1 MAHGRGAGEA
11 WLRPST
17 AGATDVITDH
27 GGQGTVRDIQKVL
40 KSDTRLRQLA
50 EEEEF
55 RKEQWKASEEYSRNS
70 LNKQKRSYEADQARI
85 AAERASA
92 EEAWR
97 VAAQSVAETKEPE
110 MAATATSRMP
120 STRQGRRQLPL
131 HRVTWGLGDLLP
143 HGLYYRLRLPVR
155 LASCLAFS
163 SSASSKTKQAPLV
176 YRHLFPGFLGSP
188 PFLVRL
194 PLRRPGHAGCL
205 PRHLA
210 VFLLPEPAVTVTAPG
225 LQDKRATPRPVEELT
240 SFTSE
245 AGVRTTASSEDEDTV
260 SWFRAFE
267 RAYEGS
273 PSQALYGAAADDKW
287 IGCIVYT
294 PYVRPVP
301 VSVRCKPHH
310 ELQHCL
316 DGITDGAPGVD
327 RYLYNCCIPTK
338 PRGHTG
344 YCIVLR
350 FPSTSRGGTERPLA
364 AVIIASSRDASQAG
378 SFDEIFPASPQ
389 PARQL
394 AVLVATGP
402 LPAGRYNADS
412 HARSKIDPEVL
423 SEGLEEDML
432 QDPTEWEP
440 DPDLHGSYRD
450 TNTRA
455 IVVATE

>member
-1 MAHGRGAGEA
+1 MLAGH
-11 WLRPST
+11 LGVPHSQQPSGDRP
-17 AGATDVITDH
+17 
-27 GGQGTVRDIQKVL
+27 
-40 KSDTRLRQLA
+40 
-50 EEEEF
+50 
-55 RKEQWKASEEYSRNS
+55 
-70 LNKQKRSYEADQARI
+70 
-85 AAERASA
+85 
-92 EEAWR
+92 
-97 VAAQSVAETKEPE
+97 
-110 MAATATSRMP
+110 
-120 STRQGRRQLPL
+120 
-131 HRVTWGLGDLLP
+131 
-143 HGLYYRLRLPVR
+143 
-155 LASCLAFS
+155 
-163 SSASSKTKQAPLV
+163 QAPLV

-394 AVLVATGP
+394 AVLVACPSWVAQKVVALCSCLAG
-402 LPAGRYNADS
+402 LVLYRPAGTMQIATPDRRSTQRSSARGWRRPRQRHRLWGSPAAAINAAS
-412 HARSKIDPEVL
+412 FNH
-423 SEGLEEDML
+423 
-432 QDPTEWEP
+432 EWTP
-440 DPDLHGSYRD
+440 GWNLD
-450 TNTRA
+450 
-455 IVVATE
+455 